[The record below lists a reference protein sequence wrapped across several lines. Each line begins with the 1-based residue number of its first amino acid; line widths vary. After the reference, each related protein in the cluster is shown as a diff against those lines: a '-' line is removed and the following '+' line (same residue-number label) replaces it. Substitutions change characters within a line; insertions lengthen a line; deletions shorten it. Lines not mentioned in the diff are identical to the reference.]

1 MAIIEKGLFFWDPHA
16 IRDFKENDKYFII
29 ITDGNYE
36 DDLLVCFSLNT
47 EKRMDKYNVLC
58 NRRSAKFILSPDIH
72 KFSFLKKFT
81 SLNLD
86 EPCLYSVKELFENH
100 IKILEQ
106 DKAGIE
112 LLRQIKNCIDYGY
125 LLPKHIALIK
135 ASFNSN

>member
-1 MAIIEKGLFFWDPHA
+1 VL
-16 IRDFKENDKYFII
+16 
-29 ITDGNYE
+29 TDGDSD

-58 NRRSAKFILSPDIH
+58 NKKSAKFILSPEIH
-72 KFSFLKKFT
+72 KFTFLKKFT

-100 IKILEQ
+100 IKICEK

-112 LLRQIKNCIDYGY
+112 LVRQIKNCIDNGY
-125 LLPKHIALIK
+125 LLPKHIFLIK
-135 ASFNSN
+135 DSFK